1 MVIACTNLQPF
12 TRLKEINS
20 AAMFRVAEIYEFGGY
35 GVDVNELVSLAY
47 YSASAKYG
55 NVSAMNKLGSLYE
68 NGIIVDKNYELAV
81 DWYTLAAE
89 DGSSF
94 AEERLTKLKEVV
106 DCKRDVEALK
116 NKLLT
121 RSPLLAWQLP

>member
-1 MVIACTNLQPF
+1 
-12 TRLKEINS
+12 
-20 AAMFRVAEIYEFGGY
+20 
-35 GVDVNELVSLAY
+35 
-47 YSASAKYG
+47 
-55 NVSAMNKLGSLYE
+55 MNKLGSLYE

-94 AEERLTKLKEVV
+94 AEERLTKLKGVV
-106 DCKRDVEALK
+106 DCKRDVETLK

-121 RSPLLAWQLP
+121 RSPIFAWRLP